1 MDLFFRCPGRD
12 VELSHLGAHRGR
24 HGGAER
30 TSCAERAQNERT
42 TCARAVRCGSV
53 RGSVCGSSLGGCG
66 SVRFGALFG
75 WRLLPRWLRFG
86 SVRCAVRLAV
96 GRCSAVATTADV
108 PPSHHGGRAPITTA
122 VAVRLAVGGCTPL
135 LPRWLPRWL
144 ARSPRTP
151 SPSRPRTPSLAL
163 APPRSRL
170 APSPLP
176 LRAVAS
182 RCPCRRSVGA
192 PRPVRSLGGFICLS
206 PPRFSR
212 SRLPPG
218 FARLALRRSSV
229 APWLSA
235 ISRPFSLSCARL
247 PSSLRLRLL
256 AARCSRQRLRH

>member
-1 MDLFFRCPGRD
+1 MRVASGQRADND
-12 VELSHLGAHRGR
+12 
-24 HGGAER
+24 
-30 TSCAERAQNERT
+30 CA
-42 TCARAVRCGSV
+42 
-53 RGSVCGSSLGGCG
+53 CG

-75 WRLLPRWLRFG
+75 CRLLPRWLRFG
-86 SVRCAVRLAV
+86 SVRCGVRLEVTSSVVAVRLVLALSVGSVRLVLALSVGSVRVAV
-96 GRCSAVATTADV
+96 
-108 PPSHHGGRAPITTA
+108 GGRAPF
-122 VAVRLAVGGCTPL
+122 

-182 RCPCRRSVGA
+182 RCPCRRSVGV
-192 PRPVRSLGGFICLS
+192 PRPVRSLGGFYCLS

-212 SRLPPG
+212 ARLPPG
-218 FARLALRRSSV
+218 FARLALRRASV

-247 PSSLRLRLL
+247 PSALRLRLL